1 MNLAGMI
8 ALDEGALI
16 CDMAET
22 YHIYDMRALPAE
34 TLATL
39 ACGLREDSR
48 IKMKRA
54 GLKYVPLEVLL
65 VRVHDLLLR
74 WFLAHAKKS
83 PKEKDLL
90 ATDIVEK
97 QTIINTKKRE
107 VASRRSLFV

>member
-8 ALDEGALI
+8 ALDEGALV

-22 YHIYDMRALPAE
+22 YHIYDMRALPVE

-48 IKMKRA
+48 IKLKES

-97 QTIINTKKRE
+97 KKFINKKERE

>member
-8 ALDEGALI
+8 ALDEGALV

-22 YHIYDMRALPAE
+22 YHIYDMRALPVE

-48 IKMKRA
+48 IKLKMS

-97 QTIINTKKRE
+97 NKFVNKKERE

>member
-8 ALDEGALI
+8 ALDEGALT

-22 YHIYDMRALPAE
+22 YHIYDMRALPVE
-34 TLATL
+34 TLAVL

-48 IKMKRA
+48 IKLKES

-97 QTIINTKKRE
+97 QATANRQKRE